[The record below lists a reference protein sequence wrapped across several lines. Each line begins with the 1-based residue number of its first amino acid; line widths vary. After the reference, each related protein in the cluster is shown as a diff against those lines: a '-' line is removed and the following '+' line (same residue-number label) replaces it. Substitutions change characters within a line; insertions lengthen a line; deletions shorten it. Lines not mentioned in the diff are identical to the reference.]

1 MDRGSQAV
9 ARGVSSMTAASRSRG
24 TIVMSYWD
32 WGYYKPKPRIKAKG
46 GIKSQS
52 KRGAF
57 GESWWAKR
65 WIAALESFNIGARLG
80 RGRSYARSGQVL
92 SIDIGKGVIKSK
104 VQGSRP
110 KPYDVTI
117 KVKTLS
123 DADWKNLAGSLSTQ
137 AIFAAKLLAG
147 EMPQEI
153 EEAFTGAKLSLFP
166 EKLRD
171 LETNCSCPDWSNPCK
186 HIAAVYYLL
195 GEEFDRDPFLVFKL
209 RGRSREEVV
218 GSLGSPR
225 AADVAAP
232 QAEQGE
238 AVLPAEPLPSDPS
251 TFWRMQPLSEDF
263 YGEVRVPQVHAS
275 LARQSGSFPFWR
287 GTERFLDVMERIF
300 ARASSGALDVFL
312 GK

>member
-137 AIFAAKLLAG
+137 ALFAAKLLAG
-147 EMPQEI
+147 EDRLRRKRAGEI
-153 EEAFTGAKLSLFP
+153 LP
-166 EKLRD
+166 
-171 LETNCSCPDWSNPCK
+171 
-186 HIAAVYYLL
+186 
-195 GEEFDRDPFLVFKL
+195 
-209 RGRSREEVV
+209 V
-218 GSLGSPR
+218 G
-225 AADVAAP
+225 VA
-232 QAEQGE
+232 
-238 AVLPAEPLPSDPS
+238 
-251 TFWRMQPLSEDF
+251 
-263 YGEVRVPQVHAS
+263 
-275 LARQSGSFPFWR
+275 
-287 GTERFLDVMERIF
+287 ERF
-300 ARASSGALDVFL
+300 
-312 GK
+312 